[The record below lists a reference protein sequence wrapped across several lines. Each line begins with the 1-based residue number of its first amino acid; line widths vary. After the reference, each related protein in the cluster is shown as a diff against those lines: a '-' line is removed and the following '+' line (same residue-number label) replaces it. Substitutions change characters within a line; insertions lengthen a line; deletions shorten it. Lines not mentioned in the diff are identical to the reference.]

1 MRKLETIR
9 VLYRDLNL
17 SLWGL
22 PYNLR
27 PGQAPRNLQDAGNTA
42 GWIWLGSPGWF
53 GGMTIAEM
61 DEVREYLARHAVYVP
76 GNAYEHS
83 TLESEA
89 AP

>member
-1 MRKLETIR
+1 MSRFKTIR
-9 VLYRDLNL
+9 VLYRDANL
-17 SLWGL
+17 SLWGV

-27 PGQAPRNLQDAGNTA
+27 PGQSPRHIQDAGNA
-42 GWIWLGSPGWF
+42 RDWIWLGSPGWF

-61 DEVREYLARHAVYVP
+61 DEVRAYLAKLGPLVP

-89 AP
+89 P